1 MAVNLGGLRDIF
13 KIPELSRRIFATLGF
28 LALYRVGVHVPTPG
42 INSSALANF
51 FEKMQG
57 TLFGMWDLF
66 AGGALSQAS
75 VFALGI
81 MPYITA
87 SIIIQMLV
95 PVVPYLE
102 KISKEE
108 GEEGKR
114 RIVQLTRYGTILI
127 SIIQSL
133 GIARVLESPGAFGGI
148 VMVNSPGWAFRI
160 MTIITMTAGTTFI
173 MWIGEQISEKGIG
186 NGISL
191 IIFAG
196 ILARSP
202 IDFMRTIKLVQNKQM
217 SILLLIFIII
227 FSIAIVAS
235 VILITQAQRRI
246 PVQYAKRVIGRR
258 IYGGQSTYIPL
269 RVNQAGVI
277 PIIFAVSIMQFPET
291 VSTMF
296 FRGTESKFAEIMAL
310 FSLRNPLG
318 MFLYAVLIVFF
329 TYFYTAITFNP
340 SDMAD
345 NIKKQG
351 GFVPGIKPGRTT
363 ADYFEKIMNRIA
375 LPGGLF
381 LAAIALLPMILERG
395 LSLPFYFGGTAL
407 LIVVGVALDT
417 VQQIEAHML
426 SRHYEGL
433 MKKGRLKGRRS

>member
-28 LALYRVGVHVPTPG
+28 LALFRVGIHVPTPG
-42 INSSALANF
+42 INSMALGDF

-108 GEEGKR
+108 GEEGR
-114 RIVQLTRYGTILI
+114 RKIVQLTRYGTILI
-127 SIIQSL
+127 SVIQSL
-133 GIARVLESPGAFGGI
+133 GIARVLESPAAFGGI
-148 VMVNSPGWAFRI
+148 VMVDSPGWAFRI
-160 MTIITMTAGTTFI
+160 ITIITMTAGTTFI

-202 IDFMRTIKLVQNKQM
+202 TDFMRTIMLVRNKQI
-217 SILLLIFIII
+217 SVLLLLFVIALAV
-227 FSIAIVAS
+227 AIVAA

-246 PVQYAKRVIGRR
+246 PVQYAKRVIGRK

-291 VSTMF
+291 INMMF
-296 FRGTESKFAEIMAL
+296 FRGTESRFAEIISL
-310 FSLRNPLG
+310 FSLRHPLG
-318 MFLYAVLIVFF
+318 MFVYAVLIVFF

-340 SDMAD
+340 NDMAD
-345 NIKKQG
+345 NIKKHG
-351 GFVPGIKPGRTT
+351 GFVPGVKPGRTT
-363 ADYFEKIMNRIA
+363 SDYFEKIMNRIA

-381 LAAIALLPMILERG
+381 LAAIALLPMMLERG
-395 LSLPFYFGGTAL
+395 LGLPFYFGGTSL

-417 VQQIEAHML
+417 MGQLESHL
-426 SRHYEGL
+426 L
-433 MKKGRLKGRRS
+433 MRQYSGFIQKGKMKGRY

>member
-28 LALYRVGVHVPTPG
+28 LALYRVGIHVPTPG
-42 INSSALANF
+42 IDSAALAGF
-51 FEKMQG
+51 FQKMQG

-108 GEEGKR
+108 GDEGR
-114 RIVQLTRYGTILI
+114 RKIVQLTRYGTILI
-127 SIIQSL
+127 SVIQSL
-133 GIARVLESPGAFGGI
+133 GIAKMLEMPGNFQGI
-148 VMVNSPGWAFRI
+148 VMVNNPGWAFRI

-173 MWIGEQISEKGIG
+173 MWVGEQISEKGIG

-202 IDFMRTIKLVQNKQM
+202 SDVLKVLTLVKNKQM
-217 SILLLIFIII
+217 SIPLLIFIII
-227 FSIAIVAS
+227 FAVAIVAGI
-235 VILITQAQRRI
+235 VLITQAQRRI

-277 PIIFAVSIMQFPET
+277 PIIFAISIMQFPET
-291 VSTMF
+291 ISTMF
-296 FRGTESKFAEIMAL
+296 FRGIESRFTQIMSL

-318 MFLYAVLIVFF
+318 MFIYAVLIVFF
-329 TYFYTAITFNP
+329 TYFYTAMTFNP
-340 SDMAD
+340 NDMAD

-351 GFVPGIKPGRTT
+351 GFVPGVKPGRTT
-363 ADYFEKIMNRIA
+363 ADYFERIMNRIA

-381 LAAIALLPMILERG
+381 LAAIALLPMILERR
-395 LSLPFYFGGTAL
+395 LNLPFYFGGTSL

-417 VQQIEAHML
+417 MGQLESHL
-426 SRHYEGL
+426 L
-433 MKKGRLKGRRS
+433 MRQYSGFIQKGRMKGRY